1 MIGVNVLAKPKWR
14 IFSIIIFSLGM
25 EVPSIVLIH
34 PTIFIFLFIKI
45 IMVEF
50 GQELIMKT
58 LNLILNINSL
68 VSNLKNKT
76 VAYDIN
82 VNSGKELKFLNILKD
97 LMILPLACHM
107 TLFIDPQLF
116 HQ

>member
-1 MIGVNVLAKPKWR
+1 
-14 IFSIIIFSLGM
+14 M

-82 VNSGKELKFLNILKD
+82 VSIQGKNLN
-97 LMILPLACHM
+97 
-107 TLFIDPQLF
+107 F
-116 HQ
+116 